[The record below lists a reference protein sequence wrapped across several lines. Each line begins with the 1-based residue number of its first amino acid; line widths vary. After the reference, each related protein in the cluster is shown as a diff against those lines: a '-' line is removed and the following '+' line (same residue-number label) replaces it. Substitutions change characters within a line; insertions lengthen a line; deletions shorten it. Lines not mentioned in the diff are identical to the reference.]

1 MRIISGKYR
10 SRKLFTPTPNNGSC
24 VKDNLSG
31 FRPTTDRA
39 RETLFNVLNNLIDFE
54 SVSCLDLFAGSG
66 ALGFEAISRGA
77 EECDFV
83 ESYTKCA
90 QNIQRS
96 ASELG
101 CSEKIRIFN
110 EDALRFLSESEGK
123 FYDLVFADPPYDYE
137 HYNEVITGVLSL
149 KFSIFV
155 LEYGTTG
162 GGFMY
167 DVKGFDI
174 IDKKIGVTNFKIFIT
189 ADQ

>member
-1 MRIISGKYR
+1 MRIISGKYK
-10 SRKLFTPTPNNGSC
+10 SRRLFTPTPKTGSC

-77 EECDFV
+77 EKCDFV
-83 ESYTKCA
+83 ESYTKCT
-90 QNIQRS
+90 QNIQKS
-96 ASELG
+96 AGELG

-110 EDALRFLSESEGK
+110 EDALRFLSESEGM

-137 HYNEVITGVLSL
+137 HYNEVITGVLNL

-167 DVKGFDI
+167 DMKGFDI